1 MLKKLMKQISSEYSL
16 RVNLVESLFSIFSY
30 SCLLHQ
36 LSIFND
42 ALYLLLVL
50 VPMLIGG
57 IILVS

>member
-1 MLKKLMKQISSEYSL
+1 MKQISSEYSL